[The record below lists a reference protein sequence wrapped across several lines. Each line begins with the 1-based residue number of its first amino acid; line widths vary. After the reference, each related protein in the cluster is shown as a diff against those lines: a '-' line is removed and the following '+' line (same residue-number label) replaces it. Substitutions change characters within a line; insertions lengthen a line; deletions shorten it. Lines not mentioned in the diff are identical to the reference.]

1 VLPHTAAQFARAIV
15 MPNLKPPV
23 TTTAL
28 AAAYRERILAARPPA
43 SAFEPLMTLY
53 LTDRTPPEEV
63 ARARDSG
70 FVHAFKL
77 YPAGATTHSDAGVTD
92 IRRCDATLAAMAELG
107 VPLLVHGEVTLDS
120 VDVFDREARFIND
133 VLGPLVQRLP
143 RLRIVFEHITTRAA
157 VQFVR
162 AAGPQVAATIT
173 PQHLLHNRNAMFHGG
188 IRPHYYCLPILK
200 TEDDRE
206 ALVEA
211 ATSGSPKFFL
221 GTDSAP
227 HERGTK
233 ENSCGCAGM
242 YSAHAALELYAEAFE
257 RAGALHRLPD
267 FASRFG
273 AEFYGLPRNQGS
285 VELVRESWIVPAS
298 YPFAGGSVVPM
309 RAGETIHWRLRR
321 GLA

>member
-1 VLPHTAAQFARAIV
+1 
-15 MPNLKPPV
+15 
-23 TTTAL
+23 
-28 AAAYRERILAARPPA
+28 
-43 SAFEPLMTLY
+43 
-53 LTDRTPPEEV
+53 
-63 ARARDSG
+63 
-70 FVHAFKL
+70 
-77 YPAGATTHSDAGVTD
+77 
-92 IRRCDATLAAMAELG
+92 
-107 VPLLVHGEVTLDS
+107 
-120 VDVFDREARFIND
+120 
-133 VLGPLVQRLP
+133 
-143 RLRIVFEHITTRAA
+143 

-173 PQHLLHNRNAMFHGG
+173 PQHLLHNRNAIFHGG

-267 FASRFG
+267 FAARFG
-273 AEFYGLPRNQGS
+273 ADFYGLPRNEGN
-285 VELVRESWIVPAS
+285 VELVRESWNVPAS